1 MNWIIII
8 PLILLVISITQL
20 LIIGLNQ
27 WCFFFQVLY
36 AFTCD
41 HEIWKKYRRLK
52 KYLKTDTIPLIN
64 MVDYEGNN
72 FGFAFIKYDNI
83 VFVLQGDNIYISS
96 YYGHLIKNLLKHNN
110 DVTRRALQGFT

>member
-20 LIIGLNQ
+20 LIISLNQ
-27 WCFFFQVLY
+27 WNLFFQVLY
-36 AFTCD
+36 TFTCAQD
-41 HEIWKKYRRLK
+41 TWKKYRRLK

-64 MVDYEGNN
+64 IVDYEGNN

-83 VFVLQGDNIYISS
+83 VFVLQGNDIYISS

-110 DVTRRALQGFT
+110 NAIRRTLQ